1 MFLLFKAKSEPR
13 TAAPSAGPLKAKDT
27 QPTSSTLAN
36 TVRIEKLSDEEDEEV
51 DITDDPCND
60 DGDHKPPV
68 DNVCESEVAEGILI
82 HTEKSKED
90 QNKVGPAT
98 SLDHLF
104 HTCCEGNGVS
114 EKVSPRAHL
123 QTAAP
128 TTSELITQEDKCV
141 SFQAESSQEPD
152 LPEEGG
158 SDETGK
164 TAAVTQIP

>member
-1 MFLLFKAKSEPR
+1 MLFKAKSEPR
-13 TAAPSAGPLKAKDT
+13 TAAPSAGPLKAQHT

-51 DITDDPCND
+51 DITDDLCND

-68 DNVCESEVAEGILI
+68 DNVCESEEAEGILI
-82 HTEKSKED
+82 HTEKPKED
-90 QNKVGPAT
+90 QSKVGLAM
-98 SLDHLF
+98 SLDHLI
-104 HTCCEGNGVS
+104 HTCSEGTGVS

-128 TTSELITQEDKCV
+128 TTSQLMTQEDECM
-141 SFQAESSQEPD
+141 SFQAESSQQPD

-158 SDETGK
+158 SNETGK
-164 TAAVTQIP
+164 TAAVT